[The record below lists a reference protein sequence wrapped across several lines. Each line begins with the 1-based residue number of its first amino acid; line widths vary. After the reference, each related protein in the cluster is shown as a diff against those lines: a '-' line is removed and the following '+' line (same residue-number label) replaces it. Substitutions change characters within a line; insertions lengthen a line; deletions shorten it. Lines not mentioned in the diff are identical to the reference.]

1 MSKKECPSCGIEID
15 KEHTVCPICQY
26 EFPIKSK
33 FNIKII
39 AVILIILL
47 LYPLIRL
54 FVSLISR

>member
-1 MSKKECPSCGIEID
+1 MSQEECPSCGIEID

-39 AVILIILL
+39 AVILIILF

-54 FVSLISR
+54 FVNLISR